1 MLNGA
6 LVRPAGGAS
15 VAAQVAGDHFM
26 FLLEFLELKPPVLV
40 AAEKAV
46 HEDQGRGTPPLVHE
60 VQAYSSALA
69 AGLCA
74 ETSFC

>member
-6 LVRPAGGAS
+6 FVRPPGSLAVPAE
-15 VAAQVAGDHFM
+15 VADDDFM
-26 FLLEFLELKPPVLV
+26 LLLQFFQLQPPIIV